1 MILLRKKGDCLMT
14 LLLMLAGLMAGMTI
28 PVQTAVNSRLRGY
41 TKSPFIASWVSF
53 LIGSTILIAL
63 ALIFEHGWTFD
74 VHMLVVNPWWIWFG
88 GGALGVFFL
97 TSNILLMPR
106 LGSALTVVITL
117 CGQMVM
123 ALLIDHFGWFNVPI
137 HELNLPRVIGIA
149 MMFFGVILMQRY

>member
-1 MILLRKKGDCLMT
+1 MT

-53 LIGSTILIAL
+53 LIGTLILIVL
-63 ALIFEHGWTFD
+63 ALVLEHGWMFD
-74 VHMLVVNPWWIWFG
+74 LHTLAVNPWWIWFG

-117 CGQMVM
+117 CGQMSM
-123 ALLIDHFGWFNVPI
+123 ALLIDNFGWFGVPI
-137 HELNLPRVIGIA
+137 HEFNIPRLIGIA
-149 MMFFGVILMQRY
+149 LMFFGVILMQRF

>member
-1 MILLRKKGDCLMT
+1 MT

-53 LIGSTILIAL
+53 LIGTLILIVL
-63 ALIFEHGWTFD
+63 ALVLEHGWTFD
-74 VHMLVVNPWWIWFG
+74 LHTLAVNPWWIWFG

-117 CGQMVM
+117 CGQMSM
-123 ALLIDHFGWFNVPI
+123 ALLIDNFGWFGVPI
-137 HELNLPRVIGIA
+137 HEFNIPRLIGIA
-149 MMFFGVILMQRY
+149 LMFLGVILMQRF